1 MTRYLILR
9 LVQSVVVVIGVT
21 IIVFVITQMLPG
33 GPARALLG
41 SRASS
46 LQIHNFIVE
55 NGYNKPL
62 PIQYLDYMDKLFHGN
77 LGYSYHYNESVTSLI
92 AQYLPKSLVLLGLA
106 YLVALIVAI
115 PLGLLQA
122 IRRNKPVDY
131 VLTGVSFIGYSMP
144 TFWLGILL
152 ILLLA
157 VNLHVLPPGGPQG
170 ATVGAVLSDPAAM
183 VLPVVTLAAG
193 TVALFSRFMRSS
205 AIEVMVQDYVRTAKA
220 KGIGPTRVIVRH
232 VLRNSITPI
241 ITIVR
246 LSLPAAVSG
255 AMITESVFNYPGM
268 GLLFW
273 TAATTH
279 DYPVLLGFTI
289 VVAIATVIGSLLAD
303 VLYAV
308 ADPRV
313 RYT

>member
-1 MTRYLILR
+1 M
-9 LVQSVVVVIGVT
+9 
-21 IIVFVITQMLPG
+21 
-33 GPARALLG
+33 
-41 SRASS
+41 
-46 LQIHNFIVE
+46 
-55 NGYNKPL
+55 
-62 PIQYLDYMDKLFHGN
+62 
-77 LGYSYHYNESVTSLI
+77 
-92 AQYLPKSLVLLGLA
+92 
-106 YLVALIVAI
+106 ALIVAI

-241 ITIVR
+241 ITIVG